1 MRSRGAP
8 LVFHLLP
15 GSLNSEVEEGVGDG
29 LKTDI
34 KHLHFVVPGLQESD
48 LNAFTF
54 LFVSNGVLLF
64 ERVVVLLSKCII
76 IPGSIKS
83 INRDSVKE
91 KSDHVHNE
99 NQADTTKFEDN

>member
-1 MRSRGAP
+1 VRSRGAP

-34 KHLHFVVPGLQESD
+34 KHLHFVVPGLQESE
-48 LNAFTF
+48 LNAFTQ
-54 LFVSNGVLLF
+54 LFVSNGVLLSESVF
-64 ERVVVLLSKCII
+64 VLLSNCIV
-76 IPGSIKS
+76 IPCSIKS
-83 INRDSVKE
+83 RNSDSVKE
-91 KSDHVHNE
+91 KSDHAHNE